1 MDNYKFEKGET
12 MSADKYSAEKLKEF
26 WLYVIEKGLINKQ
39 TATSRKIAAE
49 KVLATLDQSERQDL
63 RSLDRDHAFT
73 RFQNIDGKRYNP
85 SSLSVYRSRF
95 NSALDDFLQYSQSP
109 SAFKPN
115 VSRGDKSSGKT
126 TKNRV
131 KESKGDALMTSI
143 PPESQTISDN
153 LTLPI
158 PLRLGVVVKIFGLP
172 SDLTDEEAKKIA
184 GVVSAY
190 AISVKGS

>member
-95 NSALDDFLQYSQSP
+95 NSALDDFLQYSQNP

-131 KESKGDALMTSI
+131 KESKGDALMTSV